1 MKIIISTFMIFIG
14 SALFAQNSKLETI
27 YSQIPAPQDKF
38 LCDAEYYAEEM
49 ALFESL
55 SAQLEELRLQLNED
69 LKNTGDET
77 YNTISAGFPTA
88 EELKRVDNLS
98 QEEQQAFWQKIEAD
112 QERTDK
118 AIANNTQK
126 YQDEKEKL
134 GIQVTQYQDE
144 LLKITEEYS
153 EVHLRA
159 SEVKS
164 DKRQIIY
171 DTCME
176 NNTLS
181 KNGQK
186 QIEEISVEL
195 CSVVSPV
202 YLKGLRFIYGNL
214 KQNMSLYR
222 RLSVIEIAEF
232 STLTEEVVCKQNAA
246 QLDLN
251 DLEILS
257 QYITSY
263 RMLYDILPGGINNQ
277 TWSKF

>member
-1 MKIIISTFMIFIG
+1 MFFIG
-14 SALFAQNSKLETI
+14 SVLFAQNSKLETI
-27 YSQIPAPQDKF
+27 YNQIPAPQDKC
-38 LCDAEYYAEEM
+38 LCDNAESYSEEM

-55 SAQLEELRLQLNED
+55 SAQLEEMRLQLNED

-88 EELKRVDNLS
+88 EELERVEKLS

-112 QERTDK
+112 QDRADK
-118 AIANNTQK
+118 AIADNTQK
-126 YQDEKEKL
+126 YLDEKEKL
-134 GIQVTQYQDE
+134 GKQVRQYQDE
-144 LLKITEEYS
+144 LLRITEEYG
-153 EVHLRA
+153 EVHFRA

-164 DKRQIIY
+164 DKRQEIY
-171 DTCME
+171 NTCIE

-181 KNGQK
+181 EYGQK
-186 QIEEISVEL
+186 QIVEISVEL
-195 CSVVSPV
+195 CSVVSPA
-202 YLKGLRFIYGNL
+202 YLKKLRFEYGNL

-246 QLDLN
+246 LLDLN
-251 DLEILS
+251 DLEILA

-263 RMLYDILPGGINNQ
+263 RMLYDILPGGIDNQ